1 MCMKQGTCVHS
12 YTGGVQLTWT
22 PGWGLSDDASHML
35 QSGFSSVERSQMWL
49 HVTSARG
56 PQVGETGPFDP
67 VITLISVGGE
77 LGWVVLAVELK
88 QLFFFFFLR
97 ETACLAPPPAHLSW
111 CVDVCHFK
119 SYEHRLWELF
129 LIIAYIFSEKRTP
142 GSRGWWVG
150 GTLESPAV
158 PSYPRHPPQQK
169 QPDPARVAV
178 LARLHFVFS
187 RRVPFAAQ
195 ASASQAQRLLLH
207 VLLFRNLGS
216 TVKIL

>member
-1 MCMKQGTCVHS
+1 MAACHECSGT
-12 YTGGVQLTWT
+12 TGIWGRSVWRCDHPDFCRWWAGV
-22 PGWGLSDDASHML
+22 
-35 QSGFSSVERSQMWL
+35 SG
-49 HVTSARG
+49 
-56 PQVGETGPFDP
+56 VGSGVKT
-67 VITLISVGGE
+67 
-77 LGWVVLAVELK
+77 VV
-88 QLFFFFFLR
+88 FFFFLC
-97 ETACLAPPPAHLSW
+97 EIACLAPPPSHLSW

-150 GTLESPAV
+150 GTPESPAV
-158 PSYPRHPPQQK
+158 PSYPKHPPQQK

-178 LARLHFVFS
+178 LARLHFVS
-187 RRVPFAAQ
+187 SQRVPFAAQ
-195 ASASQAQRLLLH
+195 ASASQAQRLLLC